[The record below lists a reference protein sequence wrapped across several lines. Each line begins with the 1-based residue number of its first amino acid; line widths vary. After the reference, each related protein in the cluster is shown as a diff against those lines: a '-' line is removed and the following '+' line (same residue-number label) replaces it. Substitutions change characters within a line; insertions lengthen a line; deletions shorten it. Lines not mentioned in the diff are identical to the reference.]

1 METELPNVIELQLPP
16 SEGFALGG
24 SDQARQI
31 YDEQLK
37 DQLTPEI
44 IDKGALIKFPEHIV
58 VIGSCFMKALMEPFV
73 KTLGVYQVRQ
83 KIHFQTSSEKLT
95 KEVIRDIN

>member
-1 METELPNVIELQLPP
+1 MKNVIELQLPI
-16 SEGFALGG
+16 SEGYALGG

-31 YDEQLK
+31 YEEQLK
-37 DQLTPEI
+37 DKLTPEVI
-44 IDKGALIKFPEHIV
+44 NQGALIKFHEHIII
-58 VIGSCFMKALMEPFV
+58 IGSCFMKALMEPFV
-73 KTLGVYQVRQ
+73 QTLGAYQVRQ